1 VEDFMKLV
9 SVEQM
14 RAIERESDEQG
25 WGYAQMME
33 QAGLGLAEV
42 VHSFFGYLDRLT
54 VLGLVGPGNNG
65 GDTLVALSA
74 MAEAG
79 WEVRAYLVKTR
90 EKNDPLVE
98 RVRAAGGLVMTASSD
113 GGFKKLD
120 EWLKESSV
128 LLDGVLGTGIQ
139 LPLKGEAAKILA
151 HIKGSAF
158 RPPVVA
164 VDCPSGVDCD
174 SGSAAKETL
183 TAEVTVCMAAI
194 KAGLLR
200 LPAHQYCGDLQV
212 VEIGLPQNLA
222 AWDAIQREVL
232 SEERVREMLP
242 VRPLDGHKG
251 TFGTLT
257 FVGGSLNYSGAVLLA
272 TGAAGKSGVGLV
284 QAAVPAPL
292 HAALAGSDLN
302 PTWILLPHQLGAISG
317 EAASVLLKALD
328 RTTAMLIG
336 PGFGLED
343 CSTDFIRRLLEG
355 KQNPR
360 GRGKLGFVS
369 SPVEVIKEVEVE
381 KPLPPMVVDADGLKL
396 LARIPEW
403 AAHLPAQSILTPH
416 PGEMSVLTGLAVDEI
431 QANRLET
438 ATKFAQQWGH
448 VVVLKGAFTVIA
460 APDGRVCV
468 VPVASSALA
477 HAGTGD
483 VLAGLIGGL
492 RAQGLPAFDA
502 AAAGAWLHAQAGLA
516 AAARIGHTASVQAS
530 DLLDSLP
537 EVIGGVWNE

>member
-1 VEDFMKLV
+1 MKLV
-9 SVEQM
+9 TVDEM
-14 RAIERESDEQG
+14 RAVERESDEQG

-42 VHSFFGYLDRLT
+42 VHSFYGYLDRLT
-54 VLGLVGPGNNG
+54 ALGLVGPGNNG

-79 WEVRAYLVKTR
+79 WEVRAYLVKSR
-90 EKNDPLVE
+90 EKSDPLVE
-98 RVRAAGGLVMTASSD
+98 RVKAAGGLVVTASSD
-113 GGFKKLD
+113 ADFSTLD
-120 EWLKESSV
+120 EWLKESSI
-128 LLDGVLGTGIQ
+128 LLDGVLGTGIK
-139 LPLKGEAAKILA
+139 LPLKGDAAKVLG
-151 HIKGSAF
+151 HVKSSAF
-158 RPPVVA
+158 CPPVVA

-174 SGSAAKETL
+174 SGLAAEETL

-194 KAGLLR
+194 KVGLLR
-200 LPAHQYCGDLQV
+200 LPAHQFCGDLQV
-212 VEIGLPQNLA
+212 VEIGLPENLA
-222 AWDAIQREVL
+222 AWAAVKREVL
-232 SEERVREMLP
+232 SEEHVRDMLP
-242 VRPLDGHKG
+242 VRPPDGHKG

-272 TGAAGKSGVGLV
+272 AGAAGKSGVGLV

-292 HAALAGSDLN
+292 HAALAGADPN

-317 EAASVLLKALD
+317 EAASVLLRALD
-328 RTTAMLIG
+328 RTTAMLLG
-336 PGFGLED
+336 PGLGLED
-343 CSTDFIRRLLEG
+343 CSADFLRRLLEG
-355 KQNPR
+355 KQSPR
-360 GRGKLGFVS
+360 GRGRLGFVS
-369 SPVEVIKEVEVE
+369 SPVETNKEVAVE

-396 LARIPEW
+396 LARVPEW
-403 AAHLPAQSILTPH
+403 AAHLPAESILTPH
-416 PGEMSVLTGLAVDEI
+416 PGEMAVLTGLAVDEI
-431 QANRLET
+431 QSSRLET
-438 ATKFAQQWGH
+438 ASKYAQQWGH

-460 APDGRVCV
+460 APDGRISV

-516 AAARIGHTASVQAS
+516 AAARIGHTAAVQAS
-530 DLLDSLP
+530 DMVDSLP
-537 EVIGGVWNE
+537 EVLGWVWN

>member
-1 VEDFMKLV
+1 MKLV

-14 RAIERESDEQG
+14 RAIERESDERG

-42 VHSFFGYLDRLT
+42 VHSFYGYLDRLT

-139 LPLKGEAAKILA
+139 LPLKGEASKILA

-158 RPPVVA
+158 CPPVVA

-194 KAGLLR
+194 KTGLLR
-200 LPAHQYCGDLQV
+200 LPAHQYCGDLQM

-272 TGAAGKSGVGLV
+272 AGAAGKSGVGLV

-292 HAALAGSDLN
+292 HAALSGSDLN

>member
-1 VEDFMKLV
+1 MKLV
-9 SVEQM
+9 NIEEM
-14 RAIERESDEQG
+14 RAIERELDEQG

-42 VHSFFGYLDRLT
+42 VHSFYGYLDRLT

-79 WEVRAYLVKTR
+79 WEVRAYLVKSR
-90 EKNDPLVE
+90 EKSDPLVE
-98 RVRAAGGLVMTASSD
+98 RVKAAGGLVVTSSSD
-113 GGFKKLD
+113 SSFSTLD

-128 LLDGVLGTGIQ
+128 MLDGVLGTGIT
-139 LPLKGEAAKILA
+139 LPLKGDAAKILG
-151 HIKGSAF
+151 HVKGFAF
-158 RPPVVA
+158 CPPVVA

-174 SGSAAKETL
+174 SGLAAEETL

-200 LPAHQYCGDLQV
+200 LPAHQFCGDIQV

-222 AWDAIQREVL
+222 AWDAVKHEVL

-242 VRPLDGHKG
+242 VRPPDGHKG

-272 TGAAGKSGVGLV
+272 AGAAGKSGVGLV

-292 HAALAGSDLN
+292 HAALAGAN
-302 PTWILLPHQLGAISG
+302 PNPIWILLPHQLGAISG
-317 EAASVLLKALD
+317 EAANVLLKALD

-343 CSTDFIRRLLEG
+343 CSTDFLRRLLEG

-369 SPVEVIKEVEVE
+369 GPAEPSKEVPDE

-396 LARIPEW
+396 LARIPDW

-416 PGEMSVLTGLAVDEI
+416 PGEMAVLTGLAVEEI
-431 QANRLET
+431 QSSRLET
-438 ATKFAQQWGH
+438 ASKFAQQWGH

-460 APDGRVCV
+460 APDGRIGV

-492 RAQGLPAFDA
+492 RAQGLSAFDA
-502 AAAGAWLHAQAGLA
+502 ASAGAWLHAQTGLS
-516 AAARIGHTASVQAS
+516 AAARIGHTAAVQAS

-537 EVIGGVWNE
+537 EVLGWVWN

>member
-1 VEDFMKLV
+1 
-9 SVEQM
+9 
-14 RAIERESDEQG
+14 
-25 WGYAQMME
+25 
-33 QAGLGLAEV
+33 
-42 VHSFFGYLDRLT
+42 
-54 VLGLVGPGNNG
+54 
-65 GDTLVALSA
+65 
-74 MAEAG
+74 
-79 WEVRAYLVKTR
+79 
-90 EKNDPLVE
+90 
-98 RVRAAGGLVMTASSD
+98 
-113 GGFKKLD
+113 
-120 EWLKESSV
+120 
-128 LLDGVLGTGIQ
+128 
-139 LPLKGEAAKILA
+139 
-151 HIKGSAF
+151 
-158 RPPVVA
+158 
-164 VDCPSGVDCD
+164 VDCD

-212 VEIGLPQNLA
+212 AEIGLPQNLA
-222 AWDAIQREVL
+222 AWDAVQREVL

-272 TGAAGKSGVGLV
+272 AGAAGKSGVGLV

-317 EAASVLLKALD
+317 EAASVLLKGLD

-343 CSTDFIRRLLEG
+343 CSKDFIRRLLEG

-438 ATKFAQQWGH
+438 ASKFAQQWGH

-502 AAAGAWLHAQAGLA
+502 AAVGAWLHAQAGLA
-516 AAARIGHTASVQAS
+516 AAARVGHTASVQAS

-537 EVIGGVWNE
+537 EVIGWVWNE

>member
-1 VEDFMKLV
+1 
-9 SVEQM
+9 M
-14 RAIERESDEQG
+14 RAIEREADEQG

-42 VHSFFGYLDRLT
+42 VHSFYGYLDRLT
-54 VLGLVGPGNNG
+54 ALGLVGPGNNG

-74 MAEAG
+74 MAEVG
-79 WEVRAYLVKTR
+79 WEVRAYLVKPR
-90 EKNDPLVE
+90 EKGDPLVE
-98 RVRAAGGLVMTASSD
+98 RVRAAGGRVESAGSD
-113 GGFKKLD
+113 ADFTQLD
-120 EWLKESSV
+120 EWLQESSV

-139 LPLKGEAAKILA
+139 LPLKGEAAKILRHVKA
-151 HIKGSAF
+151 SAF
-158 RPPVVA
+158 CPPVVA

-174 SGSAAKETL
+174 SGLAAEETL
-183 TAEVTVCMAAI
+183 EAEVTVCMAAI
-194 KAGLLR
+194 KTGLLR
-200 LPAHQYCGDLQV
+200 LPAHQFCSDLQV

-222 AWDAIQREVL
+222 AWVALKREVL

-242 VRPLDGHKG
+242 MRPPDGHKG

-272 TGAAGKSGVGLV
+272 VGAAGKIGAGLV

-292 HAALAGSDLN
+292 HAALAGADPN
-302 PTWILLPHQLGAISG
+302 PTWILLPHQMGAISG
-317 EAASVLLKALD
+317 EAANVLLKALD
-328 RTTAMLIG
+328 RSTAMLVG

-343 CSTDFIRRLLEG
+343 CSTEFLRRLLEG
-355 KQNPR
+355 KQSPR

-369 SPVEVIKEVEVE
+369 APVETSTEDQVE
-381 KPLPPMVVDADGLKL
+381 KPLPAMIVDADGLKL
-396 LARIPEW
+396 LARIPDW

-416 PGEMSVLTGLAVDEI
+416 PGEMAVLTGQAVEEI

-438 ATKFAQQWGH
+438 ASKFAQQWGH

-460 APDGRVCV
+460 APDGRVGM

-483 VLAGLIGGL
+483 VLAGMIGGL

-516 AAARIGHTASVQAS
+516 AAGRVGHEAAVQAS

-537 EVIGGVWNE
+537 EVLGWVWN